1 MDRFIIVPAQ
11 AKKGMKKF
19 TVDMV
24 EVKGNGVPLN
34 PDAANPF
41 EVKYVLPD
49 TEQLKA
55 GLPHYYRNSPREIVY
70 WVQSLPGNL
79 QALSRL
85 PVRVDLYGAKGNLIN
100 QLYCYLKKDELDS
113 E

>member
-1 MDRFIIVPAQ
+1 MARFIIVPAQ

-24 EVKGNGVPLN
+24 QTKGNGVPLN
-34 PDAANPF
+34 PDAENPF
-41 EVKYVLPD
+41 DVKYVLPD

-55 GLPHYYRNSPREIVY
+55 GLPHYYRKSPREIVY

-79 QALSRL
+79 QELSRL
-85 PVRVDLYGAKGNLIN
+85 PVRVDLYGAKGNLVN
-100 QLYCYLKKDELDS
+100 QLYCYLKKDNQK
-113 E
+113 